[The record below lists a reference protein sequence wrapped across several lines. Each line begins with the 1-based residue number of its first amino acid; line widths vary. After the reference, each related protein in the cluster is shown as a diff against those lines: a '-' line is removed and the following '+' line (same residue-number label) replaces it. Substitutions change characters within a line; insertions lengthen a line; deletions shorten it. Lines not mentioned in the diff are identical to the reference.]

1 VGCGLYSAEK
11 KRILCLT
18 HFRLT
23 IKTDAVPLTYYL
35 THFILSQLRV
45 NFTAIVLLKNLKQN
59 NAIETK
65 VKLYTLHSLL
75 SIYSQEN

>member
-1 VGCGLYSAEK
+1 
-11 KRILCLT
+11 
-18 HFRLT
+18 
-23 IKTDAVPLTYYL
+23 
-35 THFILSQLRV
+35 LRV

-75 SIYSQEN
+75 SIYSQET